1 MSKPKKTP
9 IHEQLASNLKKLR
22 LCYLAEHFQEVIDAQ
37 IAGRL
42 SLLEAFANVIAEE
55 AAHHEERAL
64 LRRIRSARL
73 PREKRIEDYD
83 FDFPKRIA
91 RQKLLRYFDLDF
103 VSRQENLVLIG
114 NQGLG
119 KTHILTAMGYAA
131 CRLGITVRFAR
142 TVDMINKLIAAQ
154 QEGTLGKA
162 LRTYTRPQLLLL
174 DELGYLPIDK
184 RGADLMF
191 QVVAARYETGSIVLT
206 TNRSFKD
213 WGTIFDIDTTL
224 ASAIIDRLMH
234 HGEAI
239 VIEGKSYRVKDRD
252 IT

>member
-1 MSKPKKTP
+1 MRTTKKTQV
-9 IHEQLASNLKKLR
+9 HEQLSADLKKLR
-22 LCYLAEHFQEVIDAQ
+22 LCYLAEHFQEVID
-37 IAGRL
+37 GEVGKRL
-42 SLLEAFANVIAEE
+42 SFLEAFANVIAQE
-55 AAHHEERAL
+55 ASHHEERAL

-73 PREKRIEDYD
+73 PREKRIENYD
-83 FDFPKRIA
+83 FNFPKRIA

-103 VSRQENLVLIG
+103 VTRQENLVLIG

-131 CRLGITVRFAR
+131 CRQGISVRFSR

-162 LRTYTRPQLLLL
+162 IRTYTRPQLLLL

-191 QVVAARYETGSIVLT
+191 QVVAARYETGSIVIT

-234 HGEAI
+234 HGEPI
-239 VIEGKSYRVKDRD
+239 IIEGKSYRVKDRN